1 MSNSHASASRAAR
14 QSALEPFQL
23 TLAVLAAALLAAGLA
38 APAAHAAAAAPA
50 AATPA
55 AALTGYSLSSG
66 AAPPHAGL
74 RPVPY
79 QPVLDATSPA
89 PALGRTLTLP
99 QPRDASTGLFL
110 AGPISFM
117 ISGSQVD
124 LRVGDII
131 NERPSG
137 TSGALTLDLVAT
149 TTPPPVGAFTG
160 ALLASISVGTLA
172 AQTEIVNFNMET
184 AFTGPS
190 AGCYYLSLVLLESGD
205 VVDVRTVPAGGTP
218 ETTGYSEFGF
228 GQTCPAAT
236 TCTRT
241 ATSVCLDS
249 ARFQLTVAYD
259 NTATGAGVGQV
270 LLFGSTRA
278 ESDESGF
285 FYFTDAS
292 NFELGA
298 KVLDACTLTNTFWVF
313 IGGLTNQGWSL
324 NVLDTKTGHVKFYG
338 NTDNVTTVTTTDT
351 AALPCP

>member
-1 MSNSHASASRAAR
+1 MSHSHTSASAAERNSTLR
-14 QSALEPFQL
+14 PFPL
-23 TLAVLAAALLAAGLA
+23 TVTILAAALLAAGLA
-38 APAAHAAAAAPA
+38 APAAHAAAATASFTA
-50 AATPA
+50 
-55 AALTGYSLSSG
+55 YSLSSG

-74 RPVPY
+74 RSVPF
-79 QPVLDATSPA
+79 QPGLDATSPT
-89 PALGRTLTLP
+89 PPLGQAVAMP

-110 AGPISFM
+110 AGPISVSV
-117 ISGSQVD
+117 SGSQTD
-124 LRVGDII
+124 LRVGAVI

-149 TTPPPVGAFTG
+149 ATPPPVGAFTG
-160 ALLASISVGTLA
+160 ALLASISLGKLA
-172 AQTEIVNFNMET
+172 AQTEIANLNTGEI

-205 VVDVRTVPAGGTP
+205 VVDVRTLPAGGTP

-236 TCTRT
+236 SCTRT
-241 ATSVCLDS
+241 TTSVCLNS
-249 ARFQLTVAYD
+249 ERFQLTVAYD

-278 ESDESGF
+278 ESNESGF
-285 FYFTDAS
+285 FFFTDAS

-324 NVLDTKTGHVKFYG
+324 NVLDTRTGSVKFYG
-338 NTDNVTTVTTTDT
+338 NTDGVTTVTTTDT
-351 AALPCP
+351 AAFPCP